1 CTIFKT
7 TVNAYNRLPP
17 SPSKL
22 LECSHIKGLKALGA
36 GLVSLKNEWLY
47 EMTLSQRHFSLL
59 LET

>member
-1 CTIFKT
+1 MSLDVGSTP
-7 TVNAYNRLPP
+7 TV
-17 SPSKL
+17 SIKL
-22 LECSHIKGLKALGA
+22 LEYSRIKGLKALGA